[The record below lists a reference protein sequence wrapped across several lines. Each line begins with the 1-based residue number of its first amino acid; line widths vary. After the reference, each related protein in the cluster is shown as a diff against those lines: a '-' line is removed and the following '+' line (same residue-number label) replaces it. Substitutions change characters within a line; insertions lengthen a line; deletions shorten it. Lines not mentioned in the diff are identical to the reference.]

1 MKKNIWGII
10 VLVAAFVV
18 AMPSQAQIKFGLK
31 GGLNMNKVSVKGN
44 LYETNLKNGDNAA
57 GFFVGPTV
65 DVTIP
70 LAGLGVDAAILYDN
84 KIMKVND
91 AKKTI
96 QYIDIP
102 INAKYT
108 IGFSSLASV
117 YVATGPQFAFNVG
130 NRKFSHWLNVEDNK
144 NFFKLNESEFSWNVG
159 AGVTVLSHLRVGY
172 NYNIALTESFEASE
186 TVIST
191 QTIKNFKLKN
201 NTHQISVTYLF

>member
-186 TVIST
+186 TVLST